1 VQVLEG
7 RPTPLGA
14 TWDGPGVNFAL
25 ASERASAVEL
35 CVFDSATDASERAR
49 VALPGRTGDVFHGYV
64 SGLGPGQLY
73 GYRVHGAW
81 DPPRGL
87 RFNPAKVVLD
97 PYARAIG
104 RAPIWHPSLF
114 GYAPGT
120 EGDGP
125 ADVIDSAPY
134 APLGLVHDPAHA
146 WAGDRSPRT
155 PWADTLV
162 YELHVKGFSALNPAV
177 PAQLRGTF
185 LGVSAPASIDHL
197 RALGVT
203 AVELLPIHAHADEWA
218 LARRG
223 LTNYW
228 GYNTLGYFAPDP
240 RFASSP
246 ARAVAEFKEMVAQLH
261 AANLEV
267 ILDVVYNHTAEG
279 DHLGP
284 TLSMRGIDNIAYYRL
299 RADRPSRD
307 EDFTGCGNT
316 LDARRPIVR
325 DLILDSLRCW
335 AGDMHVDGFR
345 FDLAPA
351 LARDPVTPDRL
362 AMIFDAIA
370 HDPLLR
376 DRKLIVEPWDAAPGG
391 YQLGNFPP
399 AWHEWNDRHR
409 NAARRFWRG
418 EPGALPEL
426 ATRLAGSQ
434 DLFGRP
440 GRAPQNSINYVTSHD
455 GFTLADLV
463 AYNEKHNE
471 ANGEDNRDG
480 ESANLSWNCG
490 VEGPTSDPGVAALRQ
505 RQQRNLLAT
514 LFVSLGVPMVSGGD
528 ELGRSQGGNNNA
540 YCQDAPLSWTPWP
553 STPAQRDLLD
563 FVRRLASVRASQPAL
578 RRTTFLDGR
587 RDEST
592 DVVWRRTDAQEMT
605 GADWR
610 DLERRTLGVELDG
623 SLLVLFNG
631 SDVDVGFRLPA
642 APRPWRM
649 LIDTA
654 APAAPAAS
662 HSGDE
667 VITRTSRSVAVLAL
681 DSP

>member
-1 VQVLEG
+1 VQILSG
-7 RPTPLGA
+7 RPQPLGA
-14 TWDGPGVNFAL
+14 TWDGRGVNFAL

-35 CVFDSATDASERAR
+35 CLFDSPTDTIERTR
-49 VALPGRTGDVFHGYV
+49 VALPGRTGEVFHGYV
-64 SGLGPGQLY
+64 PGLGAGQLY

-81 DPPRGL
+81 DPSRGL

-104 RAPIWHPSLF
+104 RAPVWHPSLF
-114 GYAPGT
+114 GYAPGS

-125 ADVIDSAPY
+125 ADTIDSAPY
-134 APLGLVHDPAHA
+134 APLGLVHDPALA
-146 WAGDRSPRT
+146 WSGDRPPRT
-155 PWADTLV
+155 PWADTV
-162 YELHVKGFSALNPAV
+162 IYELNVRGFSALNPAV
-177 PAQLRGTF
+177 PESLRGTF

-228 GYNTLGYFAPDP
+228 GYNTLGYLAPDP

-246 ARAVAEFKEMVAQLH
+246 AAATREFAAMVMALH
-261 AANLEV
+261 AAGLEV

-325 DLILDSLRCW
+325 ELILDSLRYW

-351 LARDPVTPDRL
+351 LARDPITRERL
-362 AMIFDAIA
+362 AAVFDTIA

-376 DRKLIVEPWDAAPGG
+376 DLKLIVEPWDAAPGG

-399 AWHEWNDRHR
+399 EWHEWNDRHR

-434 DLFGRP
+434 DLFGTP
-440 GRAPQNSINYVTSHD
+440 ARAPQNSINYVTSHD

-480 ESANLSWNCG
+480 ESQNLSWNCG
-490 VEGPTSDPGVAALRQ
+490 VEGPTADPAIHALRQ
-505 RQQRNLLAT
+505 RQQRNLLVT
-514 LFVSLGVPMVSGGD
+514 LFVSLGVPMLSGGD

-540 YCQDAPLSWTPWP
+540 YCQDSPLSWTPWP
-553 STPAQRDLLD
+553 DTATRRELVD
-563 FVRRLASVRASQPAL
+563 FVRRLSSLRATHPAL

-587 RDEST
+587 RREST
-592 DVVWRRTDAQEMT
+592 DVVWRRTDGQDMSD
-605 GADWR
+605 ADWH
-610 DLERRTLGVELDG
+610 DLERRTLGVELDD
-623 SLLVLFNG
+623 SLVMLFNA
-631 SDVDVGFRLPA
+631 SDVDVAFRLPDA
-642 APRPWRM
+642 RGPWRT
-649 LIDTA
+649 LVDTVD
-654 APAAPAAS
+654 PAAPTPSYGAGALIS
-662 HSGDE
+662 
-667 VITRTSRSVAVLAL
+667 RASRSVVVLAL
-681 DSP
+681 DPP

>member
-1 VQVLEG
+1 L
-7 RPTPLGA
+7 
-14 TWDGPGVNFAL
+14 
-25 ASERASAVEL
+25 
-35 CVFDSATDASERAR
+35 FDSPTDTMERTR

-64 SGLGPGQLY
+64 PGLGAGQLY

-81 DPPRGL
+81 DPLRGL
-87 RFNPAKVVLD
+87 RFNPAKIVLD

-104 RAPIWHPSLF
+104 RAPVWHPSLF
-114 GYAPGT
+114 GYAPGS
-120 EGDGP
+120 ESDGP
-125 ADVIDSAPY
+125 ADVIDSAAY
-134 APLGLVHDPAHA
+134 APLALVHDPEFA
-146 WAGDRSPRT
+146 WSGDRPART
-155 PWADTLV
+155 PWADTV
-162 YELHVKGFSALNPAV
+162 ICELNVRGFSALNPAV
-177 PAQLRGTF
+177 PESLRGTF

-246 ARAVAEFKEMVAQLH
+246 AAATREFAAMVMALH
-261 AANLEV
+261 AAGLEV

-325 DLILDSLRCW
+325 ELILDSLRYW
-335 AGDMHVDGFR
+335 AGEMRVDGFR

-351 LARDPVTPDRL
+351 LARDPITPDRL
-362 AMIFDAIA
+362 ATVFDAIA

-376 DRKLIVEPWDAAPGG
+376 DLKLIVEPWDAAPGG
-391 YQLGNFPP
+391 YQLGNFPRE
-399 AWHEWNDRHR
+399 WHEWNDRHR

-434 DLFGRP
+434 DLFGTP

-471 ANGEDNRDG
+471 ANGEENRDG
-480 ESANLSWNCG
+480 ESQNLSWNCG
-490 VEGPTSDPGVAALRQ
+490 VEGPTTDPAVDALRR
-505 RQQRNLLAT
+505 RQQRNLLVT
-514 LFVSLGVPMVSGGD
+514 LFVSLGVPMLSGGD
-528 ELGRSQGGNNNA
+528 ELGRSQSGNNNA
-540 YCQDAPLSWTPWP
+540 YCQDSPLSWTPWP
-553 STPAQRDLLD
+553 GTAAARELVD
-563 FVRRLASVRASQPAL
+563 FVRHLASIRASQPAL

-587 RDEST
+587 RTEPT
-592 DVVWRRTDAQEMT
+592 DVVWRRTDGQEMT
-605 GADWR
+605 DTDWH
-610 DLERRTLGVELDG
+610 DLERRTLSVELDG
-623 SLLVLFNG
+623 SLVILFNA
-631 SDVDVGFRLPA
+631 SDVDVAFRLPA
-642 APRPWRM
+642 ARGPWRT
-649 LIDTA
+649 LVDTA
-654 APAAPAAS
+654 DPAAPATTHAAGAVAS
-662 HSGDE
+662 
-667 VITRTSRSVAVLAL
+667 RASRSVVVLAL

>member
-1 VQVLEG
+1 M
-7 RPTPLGA
+7 
-14 TWDGPGVNFAL
+14 NFAL
-25 ASERASAVEL
+25 VSERASAMEL
-35 CVFDSATDASERAR
+35 CLFDSPAETIEQTR
-49 VALPGRTGDVFHGYV
+49 VALPGRTGDVFHGYLP
-64 SGLGPGQLY
+64 GLGAGQLY

-81 DPPRGL
+81 DPSRGL

-104 RAPIWHPSLF
+104 RAPVWHPSLF
-114 GYAPGT
+114 GYAPGS

-125 ADVIDSAPY
+125 ADPIDSAPY
-134 APLGLVHDPAHA
+134 APLGLVQDSELA
-146 WAGDRSPRT
+146 WAGDRPPRT
-155 PWADTLV
+155 PWANTV
-162 YELHVKGFSALNPAV
+162 IYELHVKGFSALNPAV
-177 PAQLRGTF
+177 PETLRGTF
-185 LGVSAPASIDHL
+185 LGVSAPASIEHL

-246 ARAVAEFKEMVAQLH
+246 AAATREFAAMVIALH
-261 AANLEV
+261 AAGLEV

-325 DLILDSLRCW
+325 DLILDSLRYW
-335 AGDMHVDGFR
+335 AGEMHVDGFR

-351 LARDPVTPDRL
+351 LARDPITRDRL
-362 AMIFDAIA
+362 ATVFDGIA

-376 DRKLIVEPWDAAPGG
+376 DLKLIVEPWDAAPGG
-391 YQLGNFPP
+391 YQLGNFPRE
-399 AWHEWNDRHR
+399 WHEWNDRHR

-418 EPGALPEL
+418 EPGVLPEL

-434 DLFGRP
+434 DLFGVP

-471 ANGEDNRDG
+471 ANGEENRDG
-480 ESANLSWNCG
+480 ESQNLSWNCG
-490 VEGPTSDPGVAALRQ
+490 VEGPTADPAVGALRQ
-505 RQQRNLLAT
+505 RQQRNLLLT
-514 LFVSLGVPMVSGGD
+514 LFVSLGVPMLSGGD
-528 ELGRSQGGNNNA
+528 ELGRSQHGNNNA
-540 YCQDAPLSWTPWP
+540 YCHDSPLGWTPWAG
-553 STPAQRDLLD
+553 TVAARDLVE
-563 FVRRLASVRASQPAL
+563 FVRRLSSLRARYPAL
-578 RRTTFLDGR
+578 RRTAFLDGR
-587 RDEST
+587 RREST
-592 DVVWRRTDAQEMT
+592 DVTWRRTDGQEMT
-605 GADWR
+605 DTDWH
-610 DLERRTLGVELDG
+610 DLERRTLSVELDE
-623 SLLVLFNG
+623 SLVILFNA
-631 SDVDVGFRLPA
+631 SDVDVAFRLPDARA
-642 APRPWRM
+642 AWRT
-649 LIDTA
+649 LVDTA
-654 APAAPAAS
+654 DPAAPAAS
-662 HSGDE
+662 LVPGAVVS
-667 VITRTSRSVAVLAL
+667 RPSRSVVVLAL